1 MSRKVMNL
9 DHGNKRRDDSLVP
22 IPQLGHQDVAVVE
35 SLISA
40 ANFFF
45 RVHDGFGECPA
56 ILLVRAED
64 LPAIKELLQDYRIR
78 TDGGEMIP
86 IPW

>member
-1 MSRKVMNL
+1 MRSE
-9 DHGNKRRDDSLVP
+9 DSLVP
-22 IPQLGHQDVAVVE
+22 IPALGHQDVAVVE
-35 SLISA
+35 SLVSA

-45 RVHDGFGECPA
+45 RVHDGFGECPD
-56 ILLVRAED
+56 ILLVRAKD

-78 TDGGEMIP
+78 ADGGGMIP